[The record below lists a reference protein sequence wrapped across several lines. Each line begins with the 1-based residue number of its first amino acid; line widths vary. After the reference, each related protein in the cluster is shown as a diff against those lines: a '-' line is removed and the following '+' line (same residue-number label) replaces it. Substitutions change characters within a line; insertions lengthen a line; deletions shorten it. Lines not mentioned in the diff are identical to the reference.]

1 MNPRSLR
8 RREALSIANKPEIC
22 YDILINEVMNMI
34 FPTASLQPRPVRLSA
49 RTRDWAWRSMHGEFG
64 NDAKTHMAVSLDHLD
79 GFDHL
84 TEIDQYDI
92 AIQAIARHAPLRLC
106 PEELL
111 CGAATLGNGIIHHG
125 PAEYHGKPA
134 FECRSH
140 LTQRLDKV
148 VREGLDAYKADIATR
163 LMDPS
168 LTDEQRRVILSLD
181 SVIEAI
187 RIWHGRYLAATEA
200 DRPDLHV
207 PLMQVPFGPA
217 TNFRE
222 AMQSIW
228 FIFAFTRLCGYW
240 PGIGRL
246 DWLAGPYLEADLA
259 AGRLTLEEAREIM
272 ASFFIKGCEWI
283 LSDTP
288 QTTGDAQHYQNL
300 VLAGVDEDGR
310 EVTNTVTYL
319 ALDIVEELGIS
330 DYPITMRLNSH
341 TPEKLLRRIAE
352 VMRHGGGIVA
362 LYNEPLILRALER
375 EGYSPRE
382 ARRFANDGCWEIQM
396 PGRTN
401 FSYSPFDGL
410 QILNRVLG
418 VDDVGAIP
426 AFPSAE
432 AIYQAYL
439 AQLKLVIDDLY
450 KKRIT
455 DVFEE
460 RGGRWRAIEP
470 VKPSSVVS
478 LFEEGCLEKGQFYD
492 DLGPDYTLRSPHIGG
507 APDVANSLH
516 AIDQLV
522 FREKKVTFEE
532 LIGLLRR
539 NWEGAEA
546 LRQYVRTKYTY
557 YGNDTDE
564 ADQWHTRLLND
575 FADLVHAC
583 GKNRA
588 CPVKFTPGVSTFGR
602 QIDWLPNRTATAF
615 GYRKG
620 DILAGNDSPT
630 PGTDCAGATA
640 MIKSHC
646 KADLV
651 RQSCGAAL
659 DVKILPAT
667 LAGEN
672 GVEALVGLMRGFMA
686 LDGFFLQLDA
696 VEVQT
701 LLDAQRHPENY
712 KTLSVRVSGWNARFV
727 TLNREWQEMI
737 IQRNA
742 QAQGM

>member
-1 MNPRSLR
+1 
-8 RREALSIANKPEIC
+8 
-22 YDILINEVMNMI
+22 MI
-34 FPTASLQPRPVRLSA
+34 FPTASLQPRPIRLSE
-49 RTRDWAWRSMHGEFG
+49 RTRNWAWRSMHGEFG
-64 NDAKTHMAVSLDHLD
+64 DEAKTHMAVSLDHLE
-79 GFDHL
+79 GFDQL
-84 TEIDQYDI
+84 SEIEQYDI
-92 AIQAIARHAPLRLC
+92 AIRCIAQEAPLRLC

-125 PAEYHGKPA
+125 PAHYRGKPA

-140 LTQRLDKV
+140 LTLRLDKV
-148 VREGLDAYKADIATR
+148 VRKGLTAYKTEIASR
-163 LMDPS
+163 LDDPT
-168 LTDEQRRVILSLD
+168 LTNEQRQIIRSFD
-181 SVIEAI
+181 NVIEAI
-187 RIWHGRYLAATEA
+187 RIWHGRYLAATK
-200 DRPDLHV
+200 DVRPDLHQT
-207 PLMQVPFGPA
+207 LLQVPFYPA

-222 AMQSIW
+222 AIQSVW

-246 DWLAGPYLEADLA
+246 DWLTGPYLEADLA
-259 AGRLTLEEAREIM
+259 AGLLTMDEAREIM

-300 VLAGVDEDGR
+300 VLGGIDEDGR
-310 EVTNTVTYL
+310 EVTNAVTYL

-330 DYPITMRLNSH
+330 DYPITIRLNAE
-341 TPEKLLRRIAE
+341 TPEVLLQRIAE

-362 LYNEPLILRALER
+362 LYNEPLILRSLET
-375 EGYSPRE
+375 EGYAPRE
-382 ARRFANDGCWEIQM
+382 ARSFANDGCWEIQL

-410 QILNRVLG
+410 QILNHLLHIDS
-418 VDDVGAIP
+418 DDSIP
-426 AFPSAE
+426 SFSSAE

-439 AQLKLVIDDLY
+439 IQLKQVIYSLY
-450 KKRIT
+450 QKRIT
-455 DVFEE
+455 DVYELRE
-460 RGGRWRAIEP
+460 GRWRSIEP
-470 VKPSSVVS
+470 VKPSAVIS
-478 LFEEGCLEKGQFYD
+478 LFEDGCLRKGQFYD
-492 DLGPDYTLRSPHIGG
+492 DLGPDFTLRSPHIGG

-516 AIDQLV
+516 AIDQLI
-522 FREKKVTFEE
+522 FREKKLTLVE
-532 LIGLLRR
+532 LIRLLRN
-539 NWEGAEA
+539 NWEGAEP
-546 LRQYVRTKYTY
+546 LRQYVRTRYTY
-557 YGNDTDE
+557 YGNDADE
-564 ADQWHTRLLND
+564 ADHWHSRLLND
-575 FADLVHAC
+575 FADIVHQCA
-583 GKNRA
+583 KDRP
-588 CPVKFTPGVSTFGR
+588 CPVAFIPGVSTFGR
-602 QIDWLPNRTATAF
+602 QVDWLPNRTATAF

-630 PGTDCAGATA
+630 PGTDCEGATA

-672 GVEALVGLMRGFMA
+672 GIEALIGLMRGFLA

-696 VEVQT
+696 VDVQT
-701 LLDAQRHPENY
+701 LLDAQLHPEDY

-727 TLNREWQEMI
+727 TLNREWQNMI
-737 IQRNA
+737 IERNA

>member
-1 MNPRSLR
+1 
-8 RREALSIANKPEIC
+8 
-22 YDILINEVMNMI
+22 MI
-34 FPTASLQPRPVRLSA
+34 FPTASLTPRPIRLSPGI
-49 RTRDWAWRSMHGEFG
+49 RDWAWRSMHGEYG
-64 NDAKTHMAVSLDHLD
+64 DDALTHMAVSLDDLE
-79 GFDHL
+79 GFDQL
-84 TEIDQYDI
+84 PEIERYDI
-92 AIQAIARHAPLRLC
+92 AIRRIAEEAPLRIC

-111 CGAATLGNGIIHHG
+111 CGAATLGSGIIHHG

-140 LTQRLDKV
+140 LTLRLDKV
-148 VREGLDAYKADIATR
+148 VREGLDAYHADILRR
-163 LMDPS
+163 LEDPA
-168 LTDEQRRVILSLD
+168 LTDEQRRVIRSLD
-181 SVIEAI
+181 NVIDAI
-187 RIWHGRYLAATEA
+187 RIWHGRYLAATR
-200 DRPDLHV
+200 DVRPDLHG
-207 PLMQVPFGPA
+207 PLQQVPFGPA
-217 TNFRE
+217 TSFRE

-259 AGRLTLEEAREIM
+259 DGCLNLEQARDIM
-272 ASFFIKGCEWI
+272 ASFFIMGCEWI
-283 LSDTP
+283 RSNTP

-300 VLAGVDEDGR
+300 VLAGVDEDGH
-310 EVTNTVTYL
+310 EVTNAVTYL

-330 DYPITMRLNSH
+330 DYPITMRLNPG
-341 TPEKLLRRIAE
+341 TPEALLRRIAQ

-362 LYNEPLILRALER
+362 LYNEPLILRALEM
-375 EGYSPRE
+375 EGYTPRE
-382 ARRFANDGCWEIQM
+382 ARTFANDGCWEIQM

-410 QILNRVLG
+410 QILNQVLRVNSG
-418 VDDVGAIP
+418 DPVPD
-426 AFPSAE
+426 FPSAE
-432 AIYQAYL
+432 ALYQAYL
-439 AQLKLVIDDLY
+439 AELEQVIHSLY

-460 RGGRWRAIEP
+460 RDGRWRSIEP
-470 VKPSSVVS
+470 VKPSAVVS
-478 LFEEGCLEKGQFYD
+478 LFEDGCLQKGQFYD

-522 FREKKVTFEE
+522 FKEKKLTLAE
-532 LIGLLRR
+532 LVELLRR
-539 NWEGAEA
+539 NWEDAEP

-557 YGNDTDE
+557 YGNDADE
-564 ADQWHTRLLND
+564 ADAWHSRLLND
-575 FADLVHAC
+575 FADLVHQCA
-583 GKNRA
+583 KNRC
-588 CPVKFTPGVSTFGR
+588 CPVKFVPGVSTFGR
-602 QIDWLPNRTATAF
+602 QVDWLPNRTATAF

-659 DVKILPAT
+659 DVKILPTT
-667 LAGEN
+667 LSGEN
-672 GVEALVGLMRGFMA
+672 GVDALVALMRGFMA
-686 LDGFFLQLDA
+686 LNGFFLQLDA
-696 VEVQT
+696 VDVQT
-701 LLDAQRHPENY
+701 LYDAQLHPQDY

-727 TLNREWQEMI
+727 TLNREWQDMI

>member
-1 MNPRSLR
+1 M
-8 RREALSIANKPEIC
+8 
-22 YDILINEVMNMI
+22 V
-34 FPTASLQPRPVRLSA
+34 FPTASTQSRPIRLSEH
-49 RTRDWAWRSMHGEFG
+49 TRDWAWRSMHGEFG
-64 NDAKTHMAVSLDHLD
+64 DDALSHMAVSLDHIAD
-79 GFDHL
+79 FDQL
-84 TEIDQYDI
+84 PEIDQYDLAIRTI
-92 AIQAIARHAPLRLC
+92 AEKAPLRIC

-111 CGAATLGNGIIHHG
+111 CGAATLGSGIIHHG
-125 PAEYHGKPA
+125 PAEYGGKPA

-140 LTQRLDKV
+140 LTLKLDKV
-148 VREGLDAYKADIATR
+148 VHEGLDAYQANVLRR
-163 LMDPS
+163 LKDPT
-168 LTDEQRRVILSLD
+168 LTTEQRRVIESLD
-181 SVIEAI
+181 NVIESI
-187 RIWHGRYLAATEA
+187 RIWHGRYLEATKGT
-200 DRPDLHV
+200 RPDLHTV
-207 PLMQVPFGPA
+207 LQQVPFGPA
-217 TNFRE
+217 SSFRE

-246 DWLAGPYLEADLA
+246 DWLVGGLLEDDLA

-283 LSDTP
+283 QSNTP
-288 QTTGDAQHYQNL
+288 QKTGDAQHYQNL
-300 VLAGVDEDGR
+300 VLAGIDEDGQ
-310 EVTNTVTYL
+310 EVTCTATYL
-319 ALDIVEELGIS
+319 ALEIVEELGIS
-330 DYPITMRLNSH
+330 DYPITMRLNEG
-341 TPEKLLRRIAE
+341 TPEKLLRQIAE

-362 LYNEPLILRALER
+362 IYNEPLILRALVK
-375 EGYSPRE
+375 EGYSLRE
-382 ARRFANDGCWEIQM
+382 ARSFANDGCWEIQM

-418 VDDVGAIP
+418 VDREGPIP
-426 AFPSAE
+426 AFLSAE
-432 AIYQAYL
+432 DIYEAFRDE
-439 AQLKLVIDDLY
+439 LKTVIHGLY
-450 KKRIT
+450 KKRIG
-455 DVFEE
+455 DVYEV
-460 RGGRWRAIEP
+460 RNGIWRSIDP

-478 LFEEGCLEKGQFYD
+478 LFEQGCLEKGQFYD

-516 AIDQLV
+516 AINQLV
-522 FREKKVTFEE
+522 YQEKKVTLEE
-532 LIGLLRR
+532 LVALLRC
-539 NWEGAEA
+539 NWAGAEA
-546 LRQYVRTKYTY
+546 LRQYVRSKYSY

-564 ADQWHTRLLND
+564 ADRWHTRVLND

-583 GKNRA
+583 AKDRP
-588 CPVKFTPGVSTFGR
+588 CPVKFIPGVSTFGR
-602 QIDWLPNRTATAF
+602 QVDWLPNRTATAF

-667 LAGEN
+667 LSGQN
-672 GVEALVGLMRGFMA
+672 GVEALMGLMRGFLA

-696 VEVQT
+696 VDVET
-701 LLDAQRHPENY
+701 LRAAQNNPQDF

-727 TLNREWQEMI
+727 TLNREWQNMI
-737 IQRNA
+737 IERNA
-742 QAQGM
+742 QGM